1 MFLTMASLL
10 AVGGQSAIVISLLLV
25 CLATVIAFPLAAS
38 QGWLHI
44 PGYAGIA
51 MLSFGVALVLGWLLQ
66 PGRIT
71 GVISGAFLAVLF
83 FLSMAAGVGSVLAL
97 LFCRSPEL

>member
-71 GVISGAFLAVLF
+71 GLISGAFVAVVF

-97 LFCRSPEL
+97 FFCRSPEL